1 MVFSANPLSLSVPD
15 PAFESWLRDT
25 GYLELLDSH
34 SSSSSSSTDTCPP
47 SASKTPNPN
56 PTLSKTPKSLFSL
69 LKTLVSLLTLNPF
82 AKLTPDDF
90 AGSTPSWT
98 LAFIGSLDSYS
109 WPNGPSQARM
119 RVQENVRRYARNY
132 AFLSLIFL
140 ACSLYQMPVPLLGV
154 VLSLMMWEGVRFCS
168 ERWEMEEKC
177 PGLRMVLV
185 RIVQCATA
193 VVLYLCNLQIAFF
206 CAISVSYTVMILHAS
221 LRKLAPPKQSTVS
234 SRHKRLQPR

>member
-119 RVQENVRRYARNY
+119 RVQENVSDAGAVAGGGVEFDDVGGGEVLQREVGDGGEVPGIEDGLGSDRAMCHCSSTLLVQSPDSILLCYQCQLHSDDLAR
-132 AFLSLIFL
+132 FSPETG
-140 ACSLYQMPVPLLGV
+140 S
-154 VLSLMMWEGVRFCS
+154 S
-168 ERWEMEEKC
+168 K
-177 PGLRMVLV
+177 
-185 RIVQCATA
+185 
-193 VVLYLCNLQIAFF
+193 
-206 CAISVSYTVMILHAS
+206 AIYCIE
-221 LRKLAPPKQSTVS
+221 S
-234 SRHKRLQPR
+234 S